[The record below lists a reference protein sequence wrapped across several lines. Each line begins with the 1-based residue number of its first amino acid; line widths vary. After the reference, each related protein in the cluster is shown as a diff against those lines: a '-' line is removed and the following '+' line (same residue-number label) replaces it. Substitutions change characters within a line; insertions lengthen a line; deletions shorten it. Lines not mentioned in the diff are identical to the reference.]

1 MINRIPI
8 HRNSMDI
15 HAMIIKILV
24 SLIFSA
30 FLQVGTLPAWV
41 EAQNEKWV
49 FVGFTKYRDAVFM
62 DMNRVSHLPDQRT
75 QVWSRITPSVQSKY
89 FRQIQKDLKNAR
101 KDYGEF
107 KYIEILNEVDCQ
119 NNQVRYLKVIYYG
132 KSRLAIHATRDENP
146 SWKPIHPGSLWDAL
160 QGAVCRK

>member
-1 MINRIPI
+1 MINRTPI

-15 HAMIIKILV
+15 HAIIIKILV

-30 FLQVGTLPAWV
+30 FLLVGTLPAWV

-107 KYIEILNEVDCQ
+107 KYIETLNEVDCQ
-119 NNQVRYLKVIYYG
+119 NNQVRYLKVIYYD

>member
-1 MINRIPI
+1 
-8 HRNSMDI
+8 MDI
-15 HAMIIKILV
+15 NAIIIKILV

-75 QVWSRITPSVQSKY
+75 QAWSRITPSAQSKY
-89 FRQIQKDLKNAR
+89 FRQIQKDLKNAG

-107 KYIEILNEVDCQ
+107 KYIETLNEVDCQ
-119 NNQVRYLKVIYYG
+119 NNQIRYLKVIYYD

-146 SWKPIHPGSLWDAL
+146 GWKLIYPGSLWDAL
-160 QGAVCRK
+160 QQAVCRK

>member
-1 MINRIPI
+1 MINKIPI
-8 HRNSMDI
+8 RRNSMDI

-30 FLQVGTLPAWV
+30 FLLVGILPAWV
-41 EAQNEKWV
+41 EAQNAKWV

-62 DMNRVSHLPDQRT
+62 DINRVSHLPDQCT
-75 QVWSRITPSVQSKY
+75 QVWSRITPSTQNKY
-89 FRQIQKDLKNAR
+89 FRQIQKDLKNAG

-107 KYIEILNEVDCQ
+107 KYIETLNEVDCQ
-119 NNQVRYLKVIYYG
+119 NNQIRYVKVIYYD
-132 KSRLAIHATRDENP
+132 KSRSAIHATRDENP
-146 SWKPIHPGSLWDAL
+146 GWKPIHPGSLWDAL